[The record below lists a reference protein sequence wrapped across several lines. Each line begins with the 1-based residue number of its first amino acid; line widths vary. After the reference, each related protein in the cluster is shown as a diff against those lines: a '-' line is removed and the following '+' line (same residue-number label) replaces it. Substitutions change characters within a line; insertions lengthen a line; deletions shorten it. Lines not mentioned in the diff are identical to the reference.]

1 MPHST
6 ITQISAH
13 SRNPEERSLSLALT
27 NRRPRRPPITPLPS
41 LPSFVLPS
49 FVSVGGGVAYFRA
62 KAAFPN
68 RRGER
73 KWKEGRREGRKAGRK
88 MGFARSVGRWASVSS
103 TRGPAWLRN
112 RRGHYLQGRSAHS
125 ALRPSP
131 LHCKVCNAYIRMLTQ
146 TLTTRC
152 HATGRM
158 SRT

>member
-1 MPHST
+1 MTHSS

-73 KWKEGRREGRKAGRK
+73 KWKEGRREGRW
-88 MGFARSVGRWASVSS
+88 V
-103 TRGPAWLRN
+103 L
-112 RRGHYLQGRSAHS
+112 LGRSDGGPVYRVLGARPGYEIGGGIICNGDPPTAPYAHRPCTAKS
-125 ALRPSP
+125 AMHTYECLLR
-131 LHCKVCNAYIRMLTQ
+131 L
-146 TLTTRC
+146 
-152 HATGRM
+152 
-158 SRT
+158 